1 MSVDQRL
8 LHDIKFSEAPGG
20 RAELV
25 GYPDEGGV
33 PTVGYGHTGP
43 GVYVGMTITQAQA
56 DAWLEEDIEEAN
68 EQAAQLPEW
77 ASLNTACRRNAI
89 IECVFNLGDGHWT
102 APAPHGFPKTRAAI
116 QRQDWVAASAN
127 LLNSPEWI
135 KQVHLT
141 RVQRLADYLLR
152 GSY

>member
-25 GYPDEGGV
+25 GYADGGGV

-43 GVYVGMTITQAQA
+43 EVYVGMKISQVQA
-56 DAWLEEDIEEAN
+56 DIWLDADIEEAN

-89 IECVFNLGDGHWT
+89 IECVFNLGDGHWKT
-102 APAPHGFPKTRAAI
+102 EFPKTRAAI
-116 QRQDWVAASAN
+116 QRQDWPAAAQA
-127 LLNSPEWI
+127 LLNSPLWI
-135 KQVHLT
+135 KQVHLS
-141 RVQRLADYLLR
+141 RVERLAEYLQR